1 MSEIDYALESTI
13 TQATVNLGQAN
24 SFVALHTSEVERWKD
39 RVKELT
45 EVIANGEAEKAA
57 AEAVVEAPEV
67 VEAPV
72 VEEAPVEAPE
82 APVEDAPVVE
92 ETPVEETP
100 EDTPAE
106 EAPKPKAK
114 ATKKPAAK

>member
-13 TQATVNLGQAN
+13 AQATVNLGQAN

-57 AEAVVEAPEV
+57 KAAVEATEV

-72 VEEAPVEAPE
+72 VEETPVEAPE

-100 EDTPAE
+100 EETPAE